1 VPHPRPD
8 IPQVADE
15 LTMLTAFLDWMRAT
29 LRMKAGDLDA
39 EQLQRRL
46 EPSTMTLGGM
56 VTHMAW
62 VESWWF
68 TEIFHGRPP
77 AEPWASFDWKA
88 DGDAEWAV
96 AASMEPGEIWA
107 LWDTEVERARGILV
121 EAGDL
126 DAIAVGHRKRKPG
139 QPLSMRWIVV
149 HMIEEYARHL
159 GHADLI
165 RESIDGSVGQ

>member
-1 VPHPRPD
+1 MSSPRPD

-46 EPSTMTLGGM
+46 EPSAMTLGGL
-56 VTHMAW
+56 VTHLAW

-68 TEIFHGRPP
+68 VEIFRGERPG
-77 AEPWASFDWKA
+77 EPWVSRDWKA
-88 DGDAEWAV
+88 DGDAEWSIATDLSP
-96 AASMEPGEIWA
+96 AEIWA
-107 LWDTEVERARGILV
+107 LWETEVDRARSILAEV
-121 EAGDL
+121 GDL

-139 QPLSMRWIVV
+139 EPLSMRWIMV

-165 RESIDGSVGQ
+165 RESIDGSTGQ

>member
-1 VPHPRPD
+1 MSSPRPD

-15 LTMLTAFLDWMRAT
+15 LTMLTAFLEWMRAT
-29 LRMKAGDLDA
+29 LRMKAGDLDE
-39 EQLQRRL
+39 EQLRRRL

-56 VTHMAW
+56 VTHLAW

-68 TEIFHGRPP
+68 TEIFRGEPP
-77 AEPWASFDWKA
+77 DEPWASFDWKA
-88 DGDAEWAV
+88 DRDAEWTV
-96 AASMEPGEIWA
+96 AAELSPAEIWA
-107 LWDTEVERARGILV
+107 LWDTEVDRARRILAEV
-121 EAGDL
+121 GDL

-139 QPLSMRWIVV
+139 EPLSMRWIVV